1 MSKILAFSGSS
12 RRESYNQK
20 LVKIAASGASKAGAS
35 ITIINLA
42 DFPMPIFNQDLEQ
55 DQGMPESASQL
66 KKLMIEHDGFLIA
79 SPEYNSAFTPLL
91 KNTLDWVSR
100 AESDNEPPLS
110 AYRGKIASIMATS
123 PGPLGGLRGL
133 VFLRMLLSNMGVIVL
148 PDQRAIPQAF
158 KAFNDD
164 GLLIDDAQQNSILS
178 LGSQLAINIDKLN
191 N

>member
-12 RRESYNQK
+12 RRESFNQK
-20 LVKIAASGASKAGAS
+20 LVKIAASGASKEGAS

-55 DQGMPESASQL
+55 EQGIPESASQF

-79 SPEYNSAFTPLL
+79 SPEYNSAFSPLL

-100 AESDNEPPLS
+100 AESDDEPPLA
-110 AYRGKIASIMATS
+110 AYHGKIASIMATS

-148 PDQRAIPQAF
+148 PDQKAIPQAF
-158 KAFNDD
+158 KAFNDA
-164 GLLIDDAQQNSILS
+164 GLLIDEAQQNSILS
-178 LGSQLAINIDKLN
+178 LGSQLAINIEKLN